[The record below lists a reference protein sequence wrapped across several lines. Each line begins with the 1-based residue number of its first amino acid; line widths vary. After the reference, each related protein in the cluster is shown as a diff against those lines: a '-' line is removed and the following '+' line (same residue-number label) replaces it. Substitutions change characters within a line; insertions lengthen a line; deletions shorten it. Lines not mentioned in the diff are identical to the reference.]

1 MNERIVLLEQESN
14 NFAIEFQT
22 YENTFEKDQK
32 LKEAQIEKLKNEIEL
47 LNETLGEKENELA
60 QSKIQ
65 KQYERVV

>member
-1 MNERIVLLEQESN
+1 MLLEQESN

-32 LKEAQIEKLKNEIEL
+32 LKEAQIKKLKNEIEL